1 MTLAHRL
8 VTKTLRPLV
17 AGLAA
22 MALLAACDEAAT
34 PLTPATS
41 APPES
46 PALANADALHTA
58 QTAGGPVDQSRL
70 AKALSICLD
79 NIPNV
84 GVARQQMILAGFRHE
99 TTVEGQDLYSAA
111 DRSVFALVS
120 VGRDT
125 PRCAVGRDGL
135 RDRAAVA
142 FAESALR
149 QAYGPAFVPADP
161 ADFSRPVVAGW
172 VANLP
177 SGYLAIGVTP
187 AINLPPFF
195 LGSFIM
201 VTTNV
206 VDTGEI

>member
-1 MTLAHRL
+1 VPFAHRL
-8 VTKTLRPLV
+8 LTRTMRPLF

-22 MALLAACDEAAT
+22 IALLSACDEAAT
-34 PLTPATS
+34 PPTPASST
-41 APPES
+41 S
-46 PALANADALHTA
+46 PASPVTSPATALHAA

-79 NIPNV
+79 NIPDV
-84 GVARQQMILAGFRHE
+84 GAARQQMTLAGFRHE
-99 TTVEGQDLYSAA
+99 TTIDGQDLYSAA

-120 VGRDT
+120 IGSDT
-125 PRCAVGRDGL
+125 PRCAVGRDAL
-135 RDRAAVA
+135 RDQAAVA
-142 FAESALR
+142 FAEAALR

-161 ADFSRPVVAGW
+161 ADFSRPVIAGW

-187 AINLPPFF
+187 AVDLPPFF

-206 VDTGEI
+206 TDSGEK

>member
-8 VTKTLRPLV
+8 VTQTLRPLF

-22 MALLAACDEAAT
+22 IALLAACDEAAMT
-34 PLTPATS
+34 AVPA
-41 APPES
+41 PVES
-46 PALANADALHTA
+46 PALATADALHTA

-79 NIPNV
+79 NIPDV
-84 GVARQQMILAGFRHE
+84 GAARQQMILAGFRRE
-99 TTVEGQDLYSAA
+99 TTVDGQDLYSAA

-120 VGRDT
+120 IGSIT

-135 RDRAAVA
+135 RDQAAVA

-161 ADFSRPVVAGW
+161 ADFSRPVIAGW

>member
-1 MTLAHRL
+1 MNLAQHI
-8 VTKTLRPLV
+8 VTKAMRPLF

-22 MALLAACDEAAT
+22 IALLTACDEAAMT
-34 PLTPATS
+34 AVPA
-41 APPES
+41 PVES
-46 PALANADALHTA
+46 PALATADALHTA

-79 NIPNV
+79 NIPDV
-84 GVARQQMILAGFRHE
+84 GAARQQMILAGFRQE
-99 TTVEGQDLYSAA
+99 TTVDGQDLYSAA

-120 VGRDT
+120 IGSVT

-135 RDRAAVA
+135 RDQAAVA

-161 ADFSRPVVAGW
+161 ADFSRPVIAGW

>member
-8 VTKTLRPLV
+8 VTKTLRPLF

-22 MALLAACDEAAT
+22 IALLAACDEAAMT
-34 PLTPATS
+34 AVPA
-41 APPES
+41 PVES
-46 PALANADALHTA
+46 PALATADALHTA

-70 AKALSICLD
+70 AKALSTCLD
-79 NIPNV
+79 NIPDV
-84 GVARQQMILAGFRHE
+84 GAARQQMILAGFRQE
-99 TTVEGQDLYSAA
+99 TTVDGQDLYSAA

-120 VGRDT
+120 IGSVT

-135 RDRAAVA
+135 RDQAAVA

-161 ADFSRPVVAGW
+161 ADFSRPVIAGW

>member
-8 VTKTLRPLV
+8 VTQTLRPLF

-22 MALLAACDEAAT
+22 IALLAACDEAAMT
-34 PLTPATS
+34 AVPA
-41 APPES
+41 PVES
-46 PALANADALHTA
+46 PALATADALHTA

-79 NIPNV
+79 NIPDV
-84 GVARQQMILAGFRHE
+84 GAARQQMILAGFRQE
-99 TTVEGQDLYSAA
+99 TTVDGQDLYSAA

-120 VGRDT
+120 IGSIT

-135 RDRAAVA
+135 RDQAAVA

-161 ADFSRPVVAGW
+161 ADFSRPVIAGW